1 MRHKRCSVVRPVL
14 KKIASD
20 HNHRRK
26 NDEDIAE
33 RITGG
38 VRVER
43 PAVRREDQHRTSK
56 DDTPADAG
64 NGQSRGRRRAD

>member
-1 MRHKRCSVVRPVL
+1 VL
-14 KKIASD
+14 KKTIGRRSD
-20 HNHRRK
+20 RRK

-43 PAVRREDQHRTSK
+43 PAVRRDEPHRPSQNH
-56 DDTPADAG
+56 DTAAD
-64 NGQSRGRRRAD
+64 RGEPRSRRRTH

>member
-1 MRHKRCSVVRPVL
+1 VL
-14 KKIASD
+14 KRPLSRR
-20 HNHRRK
+20 NERRK

-43 PAVRREDQHRTSK
+43 PPVRRDEQPPVAPNDGEVAQR
-56 DDTPADAG
+56 DAP
-64 NGQSRGRRRAD
+64 RGRRTQ

>member
-1 MRHKRCSVVRPVL
+1 VL
-14 KKIASD
+14 KKPLS
-20 HNHRRK
+20 HRDQPRK

-43 PAVRREDQHRTSK
+43 PAVRRDERPRAAPNHART
-56 DDTPADAG
+56 AE
-64 NGQSRGRRRAD
+64 RGAPPKRRPG

>member
-1 MRHKRCSVVRPVL
+1 VKKPVSRH
-14 KKIASD
+14 SD
-20 HNHRRK
+20 RRK

-43 PAVRREDQHRTSK
+43 PAVRHDDQHRTS
-56 DDTPADAG
+56 ANQVG
-64 NGQSRGRRRAD
+64 NGDRGDMRDRRRTPSQ